1 MKQIGVTET
10 YDPCYVS
17 DWDDKLL
24 DANIIITKEL
34 SDDMIHKLLGSVDKV
49 VLHHTVTGQGGTWLE
64 PGVKG
69 SAEEFAQF
77 EKLIKLGFP
86 LSHYALRLDP
96 LIPIDKDCINNIQSV
111 LYAWNK
117 YAGLKGHTIRCRVS
131 MIDMYNHVLVRFNE
145 ANKIVPWEGFH
156 APDKVFRFIEQL
168 FIKYSNLEYESCA
181 EDKFDPELVERTS
194 CVSNKDLNI
203 LNQNTDEYGF
213 PNQKQRSL
221 CGCLAKKQILGVK
234 PGRCPHKCLYCY
246 WKYDH

>member
-1 MKQIGVTET
+1 MKQFGTTET
-10 YDPCYVS
+10 YDPCYVF

-34 SDDMIHKLLGSVDKV
+34 SDDMIHKLLGNSDKII
-49 VLHHTVTGQGGTWLE
+49 LHHTVTGQGGTWLE

-69 SAEEFAQF
+69 RAEEFAQF

-86 LSHYALRLDP
+86 LSHYVLRLDP

-117 YAGLKGHTIRCRVS
+117 YAGFVGHTIRCRIS
-131 MIDMYNHVLVRFNE
+131 MIDMYNHVLVRFNK

-156 APDKVFRFIEQL
+156 APDKVFKFVEQL
-168 FIKYSNLEYESCA
+168 LIRYPNLEYESCA
-181 EDKFDPELVERTS
+181 ENKFDLSLVTPVGCAS
-194 CVSNKDLNI
+194 SKDI
-203 LNQNTDEYGF
+203 LALGQWPGDYNYPAQA
-213 PNQKQRSL
+213 QRKECL
-221 CGCLAKKQILGVK
+221 CLAKKQILGVK

-246 WKYDH
+246 WKD